1 MMRPAETT
9 ARPQPGSRRSP
20 TAPLPAPLPQPA
32 EPRLFGANGRR
43 VLFVVLVCLWGLIL
57 MTRWPSHQPSAVPA
71 AVSPSAKALGSPT
84 GVLPPLPRLKRELVD
99 LPHAPYIP
107 ETTSIFAVR
116 PTPPPPVRPVEVVRP
131 AAPPPS
137 PPPDPFQEAAKQL
150 RFVGFM
156 QAGETV
162 TALIS
167 QGSEVHIVAVGETLA
182 GRFRVASVT
191 EESVL
196 LTSPEADRQVR
207 LSLQEVAPPGAP
219 GPKR

>member
-1 MMRPAETT
+1 MT
-9 ARPQPGSRRSP
+9 
-20 TAPLPAPLPQPA
+20 
-32 EPRLFGANGRR
+32 
-43 VLFVVLVCLWGLIL
+43 VLVCLWALL
-57 MTRWPSHQPSAVPA
+57 MVTRWPSRQPSAVPA
-71 AVSPSAKALGSPT
+71 AVSRSARALQGPT
-84 GVLPPLPRLKRELVD
+84 GGLPRLKWEFVD
-99 LPHAPYIP
+99 LPRAPYLP
-107 ETTSIFAVR
+107 ETKSIFALQ
-116 PTPPPPVRPVEVVRP
+116 PPPPPPVRPVEVVRP